1 MKDFAGKTAFVTGA
15 AQGIGLGICRALARR
30 GANVAMADIAEAPLA
45 AARAGLERAGARAM
59 AVPLDVS
66 DEAAVKRAS
75 SEVEARFGKVHL
87 LFNNAGV
94 VAPPKPVSEISLE
107 EWNWL
112 VAVNLFGAIH
122 GIRAFLPLI
131 KKHGEGG
138 HIVNTASIA
147 GLQVRAGRGT
157 GGYAATKFAVV
168 ALSESL
174 AQELAG
180 SGIGVSVLCP
190 AAVDTK
196 IYEAPRRRP
205 ERFGGPFEPPAPDD
219 ARIALSSGMKPDE
232 VGERVLHAIQDG
244 EFYILTHA
252 ETKSWLEER
261 HARIIA
267 AFDQISRFD
276 H

>member
-1 MKDFAGKTAFVTGA
+1 MDFRGKTAVVTGA

-30 GANVAMADIAEAPLA
+30 GANLAMADIAEAPLKA
-45 AARAGLERAGARAM
+45 ACAALGRDGAEAI
-59 AVPLDVS
+59 ALPLDVS
-66 DEAAVKRAS
+66 DEGAVRFAAAAA
-75 SEVEARFGKVHL
+75 EAQFGKVHL

-94 VAPPKPVSEISLE
+94 VTPPKPVSEISLA

-122 GIRAFLPLI
+122 GIRAFLPLLR
-131 KKHGEGG
+131 KHGEGG

-205 ERFGGPFEPPAPDD
+205 ARFGGPFEPPAPDD
-219 ARIALSSGMKPDE
+219 ARIALADGMKPDE
-232 VGERVLHAIQDG
+232 VGERVLRAISEG
-244 EFYILTHA
+244 EFYIVTHA
-252 ETKSWLEER
+252 ETQAWLEER

-267 AFDQISRFD
+267 AFGQIARFGS
-276 H
+276 